1 MWMLFTIKQGRFG
14 LQDKIKHH
22 GVPLRA
28 SKETPMR
35 EKKKKR
41 ERSLGAKVSI
51 DSCEG
56 GGRRELVIFFFFF
69 HCMYVQGGRL
79 VREED

>member
-1 MWMLFTIKQGRFG
+1 
-14 LQDKIKHH
+14 
-22 GVPLRA
+22 
-28 SKETPMR
+28 MR

-56 GGRRELVIFFFFF
+56 GGRRELVIFFSFFIA
-69 HCMYVQGGRL
+69 CMF
-79 VREED
+79 REED

>member
-22 GVPLRA
+22 GSLE
-28 SKETPMR
+28 SLKETPMR

-56 GGRRELVIFFFFF
+56 GGRRN
-69 HCMYVQGGRL
+69 
-79 VREED
+79 

>member
-1 MWMLFTIKQGRFG
+1 MDVVYHQTGQIWASG
-14 LQDKIKHH
+14 QDK
-22 GVPLRA
+22 
-28 SKETPMR
+28 TPWGSLESLEGDSHER
-35 EKKKKR
+35 EKKKR